1 MQTSPGRQFGHT
13 GPVGLTRVLACR
25 RRDTS
30 RATRRGKTR
39 TRRRCCWWRD
49 SQAASCGGYAMP
61 RRSRSHARRTT
72 TGVLALLTW
81 SNEGIFTVLD
91 TRCLLWCV
99 SRGTLSPRNC
109 RHISGSLPRHTLAP
123 FPLRSRQVSTYH
135 WPWRWYYCGV
145 HCGRRPR
152 ASFPFWTHGLYHT
165 FPGLGRGHVQR
176 CLLMNLSFSE
186 RLRLVHGSIA
196 GCVAHILDKD
206 TTGLQPYHSAQ
217 WARIGS
223 S

>member
-1 MQTSPGRQFGHT
+1 MQRSPGRQFGHT
-13 GPVGLTRVLACR
+13 VPVGLTRVLACR
-25 RRDTS
+25 RGDTS

-99 SRGTLSPRNC
+99 SRGTLSSRNC
-109 RHISGSLPRHTLAP
+109 RHISGSLSRHTLAP

-135 WPWRWYYCGV
+135 WPWRWYFCGV
-145 HCGRRPR
+145 HCGRRPP
-152 ASFPFWTHGLYHT
+152 ASSPSLDTWALPHLPWSWAWTRRSSG
-165 FPGLGRGHVQR
+165 GA
-176 CLLMNLSFSE
+176 CS
-186 RLRLVHGSIA
+186 A
-196 GCVAHILDKD
+196 GDAGTSVGI
-206 TTGLQPYHSAQ
+206 TTGG
-217 WARIGS
+217 ARHRGGGHGPLRACS
-223 S
+223 PHPQC